1 MADDLGLGSALGITG
16 NTVSGAVSGLTQAV
30 IWIIGILILCGIVW
44 LILWWTSFKFRVRI
58 REIVNGRTIISEDRA
73 KRIKDRN
80 GTYWWKLRKLR
91 TKMPEP
97 PSECI
102 DINKKGKKILE
113 LFRAD
118 DGSFIPISVNFDYT
132 KWKKEEFDSKKVEAF
147 KPFSSNQRTMYVHE
161 LRESETYK
169 KKKLGE
175 VLMALAPYI
184 AVVLILVVFMLF
196 FGEVV
201 KPIGS
206 LSEGLTEASKELK
219 SASDTLSE
227 TCLGKIKLQ
236 IQEIN
241 TSTGN
246 TNPAPN

>member
-1 MADDLGLGSALGITG
+1 MAEDLGSMLGISG
-16 NTVSGAVSGLTQAV
+16 NTVSGAVSGLTEAI
-30 IWIIGILILCGIVW
+30 IWLMIILAICGLMW
-44 LILWWTSFKFRVRI
+44 LFFWWTSFKFRIRI
-58 REIVNGRTIISEDRA
+58 REIINGRQIVSEDRA
-73 KRIKDRN
+73 KRKKDRD
-80 GTYWWKLRKLR
+80 GIYWWKLRKLR
-91 TKMPEP
+91 VKIPEP

-102 DINKKGKKILE
+102 DINRKGKKVLE

-132 KWKKEEFDSKKVEAF
+132 AWKKEQLDSKKVEAF
-147 KPFSSNQRTMYVHE
+147 KPFSSNQRAMYVHE

-175 VLMALAPYI
+175 ILMGLAPYI
-184 AVVLILVVFMLF
+184 AIVLILVIFMLF

-241 TSTGN
+241 TTTGN